1 MSDVNLKV
9 HAFIWDG
16 VHDCHCSE
24 EICIRR
30 VMKYP
35 RHIFCGLRQIIQMAL
50 PYKRHTI
57 LLQRLSKNGYKPRM
71 HIIVAHPLWCPILPP
86 FMGISNLLSQ
96 ATISGV
102 MTAHLF
108 VHNLPCG
115 KPSLASKKEVTPTSR
130 RLRLGLQHFKTRIP
144 NPWTGRQ
151 GLGWGPPPD
160 YPF

>member
-1 MSDVNLKV
+1 
-9 HAFIWDG
+9 
-16 VHDCHCSE
+16 
-24 EICIRR
+24 
-30 VMKYP
+30 MKYP

-71 HIIVAHPLWCPILPP
+71 HIIVAYPLWCPILPP

-108 VHNLPCG
+108 VHKSALWEAFSCLKERGNTHIQEASSWASAFQDKNT
-115 KPSLASKKEVTPTSR
+115 KPLNRKARSWVGAPTRLSFLTGQEGQLFIRLDDRMSLIIITFT
-130 RLRLGLQHFKTRIP
+130 FM
-144 NPWTGRQ
+144 
-151 GLGWGPPPD
+151 
-160 YPF
+160 